1 MWGDLMESDVVQ
13 LGCCV
18 LFGIGIFI
26 GVELG
31 RAFSFWKW

>member
-1 MWGDLMESDVVQ
+1 MEDAIQ

-18 LFGIGIFI
+18 LFGIGIFV